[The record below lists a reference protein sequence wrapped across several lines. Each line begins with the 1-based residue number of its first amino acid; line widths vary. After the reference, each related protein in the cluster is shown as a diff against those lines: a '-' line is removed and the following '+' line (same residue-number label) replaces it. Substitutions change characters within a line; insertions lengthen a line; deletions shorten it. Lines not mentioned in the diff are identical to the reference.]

1 MLKKLLK
8 YDFKAVFR
16 YWWISAISSVALALA
31 GGWAISVIGSTKD
44 LPVILYVVATIVSI
58 IAIMGAAAFS
68 LLTAL
73 FVYTRFY
80 KNFFTDEGY
89 LTFTLPVKRG
99 QLLNSKIITSV
110 AATNL
115 TALVLIVDIF
125 IALTVG
131 IPDVLF
137 DKQLWTQAIDELI
150 RVIIEGAGLGYF
162 LIYILEILVA
172 FILISIFSTLF
183 IFTCI
188 TVGSIITKKAK
199 IITSIGIYYVA
210 NSVISFVVYMFWLFG
225 FQSIFEWL
233 CYLEESQQ
241 GPVLALLLFGGILFV
256 AALCGAL
263 YSLQYWMLDRKLN
276 LS

>member
-1 MLKKLLK
+1 MLNKLLK
-8 YDFKAVFR
+8 YDFKAVFK
-16 YWWISAISSVALALA
+16 YWWIAAISSVVLALA
-31 GGWAISVIGSTKD
+31 GGWSISIFDSSKD
-44 LPVILYVVATIVSI
+44 LPLILYVVATIVSI

-89 LTFTLPVKRG
+89 LTFTLPVKRSE
-99 QLLNSKIITSV
+99 LLNSKIITSV
-110 AATNL
+110 VASSL
-115 TALVLIVDIF
+115 TGFVLLVDIF
-125 IALTVG
+125 IALAVG

-137 DKQLWTQAIDELI
+137 DVWLWKEFWNEFVL
-150 RVIIEGAGLGYF
+150 VIIDGAGIGYF
-162 LIYILEILVA
+162 LIYILEVLLGL
-172 FILISIFSTLF
+172 ILISIFSTLF
-183 IFTCI
+183 IFACI

-210 NSVISFVVYMFWLFG
+210 NSVLSFVIYMFWLFG
-225 FQSIFEWL
+225 FESILEWIGR
-233 CYLEESQQ
+233 LEESQFA
-241 GPVLALLLFGGILFV
+241 PVIALLLLGGVLFI
-256 AALCGAL
+256 AALCGAI

>member
-1 MLKKLLK
+1 MLKKLLR

-16 YWWISAISSVALALA
+16 YWWIAAISSVALALA
-31 GGWAISVIGSTKD
+31 GGWAISVFDSEKE

-99 QLLNSKIITSV
+99 ELLNSKIITSV
-110 AATNL
+110 VASSL
-115 TALVLIVDIF
+115 TGLVLIFDVF
-125 IALTVG
+125 IALALG

-137 DKQLWTQAIDELI
+137 DKQLWTEAIDELI

-199 IITSIGIYYVA
+199 IITAIGIYYVA

-225 FQSIFEWL
+225 FQSILEWL
-233 CYLEESQQ
+233 
-241 GPVLALLLFGGILFV
+241 GPIDENLFAPVFALLLFGGILFI
-256 AALCGAL
+256 AALCSAL